1 MLWDVA
7 VKDFGGSGGSW
18 VCCGLRK
25 VLRVHVGAVWGVLR
39 WWWGSGG
46 SGASWGVVCE

>member
-7 VKDFGGSGGSW
+7 VKDFEGSGGSW

-39 WWWGSGG
+39 WWWGVWGLRFFLGG
-46 SGASWGVVCE
+46 ICE